1 MKFSDSIST
10 KYVKTPRLLSP
21 SKKYIS
27 KNTTLFLL
35 ACKTK
40 SWNIVKALLQ
50 LDPDRY
56 PTLLKSVGQMKKH
69 PLYIQDDSGANCL
82 HLAIEDKQFDIARKI
97 INIVDVYS
105 LKNMII
111 VQDQTLLQ
119 YLEDVLQKDKSKELQ
134 ALKALVQEEIC
145 KKKLKKAFIRI

>member
-1 MKFSDSIST
+1 
-10 KYVKTPRLLSP
+10 
-21 SKKYIS
+21 
-27 KNTTLFLL
+27 
-35 ACKTK
+35 
-40 SWNIVKALLQ
+40 
-50 LDPDRY
+50 
-56 PTLLKSVGQMKKH
+56 MKKH
-69 PLYIQDDSGANCL
+69 PLYVQDDSGANCL

-145 KKKLKKAFIRI
+145 K

>member
-1 MKFSDSIST
+1 MLIA
-10 KYVKTPRLLSP
+10 
-21 SKKYIS
+21 SK
-27 KNTTLFLL
+27 
-35 ACKTK
+35 AK
-40 SWNIVKALLQ
+40 SWNIVRALLQ

-111 VQDQTLLQ
+111 VQKQTLLQ
-119 YLEDVLQKDKSKELQ
+119 YLEDVLKKDKSKELQ
-134 ALKALVQEEIC
+134 ALKALVQEQIC
-145 KKKLKKAFIRI
+145 KKKIKKVFIRI

>member
-1 MKFSDSIST
+1 MELVPIKTCPKIKDPCRHSDS
-10 KYVKTPRLLSP
+10 
-21 SKKYIS
+21 
-27 KNTTLFLL
+27 
-35 ACKTK
+35 
-40 SWNIVKALLQ
+40 
-50 LDPDRY
+50 
-56 PTLLKSVGQMKKH
+56 
-69 PLYIQDDSGANCL
+69 
-82 HLAIEDKQFDIARKI
+82 IEDKQFDVARKI
-97 INIVDVYS
+97 INIDDVYS